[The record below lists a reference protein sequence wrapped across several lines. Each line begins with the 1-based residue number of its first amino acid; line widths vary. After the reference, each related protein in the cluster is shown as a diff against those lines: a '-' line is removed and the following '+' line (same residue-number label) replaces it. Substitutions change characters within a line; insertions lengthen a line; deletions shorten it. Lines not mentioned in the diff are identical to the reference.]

1 MLRFDFIVGGINSL
15 MSMLLTA
22 FVRWGAF
29 EIIKSIFKIS
39 ESVKKAYPYGIM
51 VISFVV
57 YAIIAGCKGWIS
69 PILTGLM
76 NGVVLGFLEGGMFS
90 MLSGLKKLLV
100 YLWSKI
106 RR

>member
-15 MSMLLTA
+15 MIMLLTA
-22 FVRWGAF
+22 FVLWGAF
-29 EIIKSIFKIS
+29 EIIKGIFKIS

-51 VISFVV
+51 VISFVI

-69 PILTGLM
+69 PLLTGML
-76 NGVVLGFLEGGMFS
+76 NGIVLGFLEGGMFS
-90 MLSGLKKLLV
+90 MLSGLKKLIV

>member
-15 MSMLLTA
+15 MIMLLMA
-22 FVRWGAF
+22 FVLWGAF